1 MVIVIFRLEIL
12 EYNEKAKILE
22 REQYYLDILKPTY
35 NICKVAGSSLGR
47 VTNRSTRL
55 KLKYVWMVR
64 LFKEKNHNSLSE
76 HIEFSEFIIN
86 WFEKKVKKLELITN
100 KLQRAFEKIT
110 ENKTPLN
117 RSYEVRMKILSSSAT
132 ATPVWVIDLDNGVT
146 TSYPS
151 ARNAALALN
160 CSNSTIMNK
169 LKGINNKIY
178 KGKYLIKSNTTLV
191 EVARD

>member
-1 MVIVIFRLEIL
+1 MDR
-12 EYNEKAKILE
+12 
-22 REQYYLDILKPTY
+22 LKPTY

-86 WFEKKVKKLELITN
+86 WFGKKVKKLELITN

-117 RSYEVRMKILSSSAT
+117 RSY
-132 ATPVWVIDLDNGVT
+132 
-146 TSYPS
+146 
-151 ARNAALALN
+151 
-160 CSNSTIMNK
+160 
-169 LKGINNKIY
+169 
-178 KGKYLIKSNTTLV
+178 
-191 EVARD
+191 